1 MKNYFW
7 IICSVVIGAGA
18 CASGPKPAP
27 ISPAEEERCAAISD
41 SVSKYISEDALPF
54 AHIVGTP
61 RTLPSPAIM
70 QPGDSVAVEFVVQPN
85 GLADTSSV
93 QIIGASDPQFIR
105 SAMLFASQSRFTPAR
120 VSGCNVVSRYNLV
133 VKSRTPASR

>member
-1 MKNYFW
+1 
-7 IICSVVIGAGA
+7 
-18 CASGPKPAP
+18 
-27 ISPAEEERCAAISD
+27 
-41 SVSKYISEDALPF
+41 
-54 AHIVGTP
+54 
-61 RTLPSPAIM
+61 M